1 MFSAPKILH
10 AMDTVNAELVTHFE
24 HLSNPELPGPS
35 REAIGR
41 FAAEGVR
48 RGCTVVAMHQLH
60 LSQQLD
66 ELEALALAG
75 QS

>member
-10 AMDTVNAELVTHFE
+10 VMETVNVELVTHFE

-48 RGCTVVAMHQLH
+48 RGFTVMVLHQLH